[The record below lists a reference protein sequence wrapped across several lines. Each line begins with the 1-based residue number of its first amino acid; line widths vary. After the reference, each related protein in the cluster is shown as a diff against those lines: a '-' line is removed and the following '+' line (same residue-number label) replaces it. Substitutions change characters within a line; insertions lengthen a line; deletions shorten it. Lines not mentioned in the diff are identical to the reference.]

1 MATAVSLRTVFTS
14 STSGLVSGANTAGN
28 AMKKVQKDMAGMRGS
43 LATLKTIAIG
53 QVFAQLSG
61 AAISAGRSLIGFG
74 QSTAEGID
82 VISKLS
88 RRLGLTYGQLS
99 GLKMAGDLAGV
110 GLETIAMGATKLD
123 VAFVAASAGGK
134 EAGAAIAKFTSLGLS
149 MKELEQMSPDERF
162 AAIADAIA
170 RLPTAAQ
177 RSAAAIR
184 LFGKSG
190 AELLP
195 LFEEGAGA
203 IKKATDMAEKF
214 GTTLNNAQGAG
225 VEKMNDSFTTAFAA
239 IQGLATQVVSN
250 LAEPISRIIDDF
262 TNFVAASGGVD
273 IGASISNAMLDGAI
287 FVVEMFGVAAD
298 VMYKNFIEP
307 FGSASGALI
316 AAFDKGAGVANVF
329 LGIGNFLIGAFQK
342 IAANFAAVFSI
353 FLSGASGVASLLGFK
368 ENADSLAAMASSMS
382 DSSKSLVA
390 DAGKSM
396 KAAGENFA
404 AAVDGAASKKIA
416 GAPIKIIR
424 EGRDAAAAAPN
435 MPVAAAA
442 KVEPAA
448 LRMKAD
454 AELPAKQKTAAEK
467 VVNEKAK
474 DTKDDPLKT
483 FHDSLSALRDA
494 LFNEAIS
501 QEDFNKRFSNIQ
513 DELLSKQKTAAEKI
527 GSVEDN
533 PLKTFRES
541 LSTLQQSL
549 ASGAISQEDF
559 NKRFSNIQDELVAA
573 NQDALDAQAGQAVV
587 SQKPVSAVDATNTAR
602 QVPEA
607 AFSLSADQ
615 SANLADAFKASGE
628 AFRESVGLGAD
639 EAVKQAGNGVADR
652 IIKQIKEG
660 RAAAEDNRKKPDNAA
675 AKINPEVKRQKDQA
689 ELQRKQKTA
698 AEKIGNE
705 KDNPL
710 KTFRDSLSTL
720 QDALFNEAI
729 SQEEFNRRFSV
740 IQDDLIAA
748 NQDAIDAEAEQVG
761 VSRKM
766 IGAVDATSTAGIA
779 EKFRLMNPD
788 TPGLKEQRQVA
799 ADTKRLRELAQAA
812 ADGVPVPVQ
821 LLPKGA

>member
-53 QVFAQLSG
+53 QVFAQLSS

-74 QSTAEGID
+74 QSTSEGID
-82 VISKLS
+82 VLSKLS
-88 RRLGLTYGQLS
+88 RRLGMTYGEMAGLKLASDLS
-99 GLKMAGDLAGV
+99 GVA
-110 GLETIAMGATKLD
+110 LETLTMGATKLD
-123 VAFVAASAGGK
+123 VAFVNASNGSK
-134 EAGAAIAKFTSLGLS
+134 EATAKFTSLGLS
-149 MKELEQMSPDERF
+149 MAELQKLSPDQRF

-170 RLPTAAQ
+170 KLPTAAE
-177 RSAAAIR
+177 RSAAAIK

-203 IKKATDMAEKF
+203 IKKATDQAKAF
-214 GTTLNNAQGAG
+214 GLTLTNAQALG
-225 VEKMNDSFTTAFAA
+225 VEKMNDSFTSAFAA

-368 ENADSLAAMASSMS
+368 ENADSLAAMASSMEE
-382 DSSKSLVA
+382 SSKSLVA

-416 GAPIKIIR
+416 GAPTKIIR
-424 EGRDAAAAAPN
+424 EGRDAAEAAPN
-435 MPVAAAA
+435 TPVAAAA

-467 VVNEKAK
+467 VVNEKTK

-483 FHDSLSALRDA
+483 FNDSLSALQDA

-501 QEDFNKRFSNIQ
+501 QEDFNKRFANIQ
-513 DELLSKQKTAAEKI
+513 DELISKQKTAAEKI
-527 GSVEDN
+527 GSAEDN

-549 ASGAISQEDF
+549 ADGAISQEDF
-559 NKRFSNIQDELVAA
+559 NKRFANIQDELVAA

-587 SQKPVSAVDATNTAR
+587 SQKPVLAVDATSTAR

-607 AFSLSADQ
+607 AFSLSVDQ
-615 SANLADAFKASGE
+615 SANLADTFKASGE

-639 EAVKQAGNGVADR
+639 EAVKKTGNSVADR
-652 IIKQIKEG
+652 IIKQIKDG

-675 AKINPEVKRQKDQA
+675 AKINPEIKRQKDQA
-689 ELQRKQKTA
+689 ELQRKQKSA

-710 KTFRDSLSTL
+710 KTFRDSLSIL

-729 SQEEFNRRFSV
+729 SQEDFNKRFAN
-740 IQDDLIAA
+740 IQDDLVAA
-748 NQDAIDAEAEQVG
+748 NQDALDAQAAQDG
-761 VSRKM
+761 VSRQAVS
-766 IGAVDATSTAGIA
+766 GVDATSTAGVS
-779 EKFRLMNPD
+779 EFFRLMRGAEP
-788 TPGLKEQRQVA
+788 PGLKEQRQVA
-799 ADTKRLRELAQAA
+799 EDTKKLREIAEAGSKGL
-812 ADGVPVPVQ
+812 PVPVQ
-821 LLPKGA
+821 LMPKGA

>member
-53 QVFAQLSG
+53 QAFAQLSG
-61 AAISAGRSLIGFG
+61 AAISAGRSLISFG
-74 QSTAEGID
+74 QSTAQGID

-99 GLKMAGDLAGV
+99 GLKLAGDLAGV

-203 IKKATDMAEKF
+203 IKKTTDMAEKF
-214 GTTLNNAQGAG
+214 GLTLNNAQGAG

-262 TNFVAASGGVD
+262 TTFVGESGAVD
-273 IGASISNAMLDGAI
+273 IGKGISTALIDGAV
-287 FVVEMFGVAAD
+287 FVVEMFGVAAN
-298 VMYKNFIEP
+298 VIYANVIEP
-307 FGSASGALI
+307 FGSVTGALI

-329 LGIGNFLIGAFQK
+329 LGVGNLLLAMFQK
-342 IAANFAAVFSI
+342 IAANFASLSSI
-353 FLSGASGVASLLGFK
+353 FLSAASGVADMLGFK

-390 DAGKSM
+390 DAGNSM
-396 KAAGENFA
+396 KAAGENFS
-404 AAVDGAASKKIA
+404 AAVDGAASKKIS
-416 GAPIKIIR
+416 GAPTGNSVADAITKSIKD
-424 EGRDAAAAAPN
+424 GRAAAEAARNAPDAATAKMNPAAA
-435 MPVAAAA
+435 AAAA
-442 KVEPAA
+442 KVKDDSA
-448 LRMKAD
+448 LR
-454 AELPAKQKTAAEK
+454 AKQK
-467 VVNEKAK
+467 
-474 DTKDDPLKT
+474 
-483 FHDSLSALRDA
+483 S
-494 LFNEAIS
+494 
-501 QEDFNKRFSNIQ
+501 
-513 DELLSKQKTAAEKI
+513 
-527 GSVEDN
+527 
-533 PLKTFRES
+533 
-541 LSTLQQSL
+541 
-549 ASGAISQEDF
+549 
-559 NKRFSNIQDELVAA
+559 
-573 NQDALDAQAGQAVV
+573 
-587 SQKPVSAVDATNTAR
+587 
-602 QVPEA
+602 
-607 AFSLSADQ
+607 
-615 SANLADAFKASGE
+615 
-628 AFRESVGLGAD
+628 
-639 EAVKQAGNGVADR
+639 
-652 IIKQIKEG
+652 
-660 RAAAEDNRKKPDNAA
+660 
-675 AKINPEVKRQKDQA
+675 
-689 ELQRKQKTA
+689 A

-729 SQEEFNRRFSV
+729 SQEDFNKRFAN
-740 IQDDLIAA
+740 IQDDLVAA
-748 NQDAIDAEAEQVG
+748 NQDALDAQAEQDG
-761 VSRKM
+761 VSRQ
-766 IGAVDATSTAGIA
+766 AVSGLDASSTQGVS
-779 EKFRLMNPD
+779 EFFRLMRNEEP
-788 TPGLKEQRQVA
+788 PGLKEQRQLA
-799 ADTKRLRELAQAA
+799 EDTRKLRELAEAA
-812 ADGVPVPVQ
+812 AQGVPIPVQ
-821 LLPKGA
+821 LMPKGG

>member
-61 AAISAGRSLIGFG
+61 AAISAGRSLISFG
-74 QSTAEGID
+74 QSTSEGID

-99 GLKMAGDLAGV
+99 GLKLAGDLAGV

-203 IKKATDMAEKF
+203 IKKATDMATKF
-214 GTTLNNAQGAG
+214 GLTLNNAQGAG

-287 FVVEMFGVAAD
+287 FVVEMFGVAANIFAEHVVD
-298 VMYKNFIEP
+298 P
-307 FGSASGALI
+307 LGSAAATLM
-316 AAFDKGAGVANVF
+316 AAFNVGSSVAQIFIGVAEFLSFIVQGLGMVLNLIYSGLQKLSSMIEGF
-329 LGIGNFLIGAFQK
+329 LGWTD
-342 IAANFAAVFSI
+342 
-353 FLSGASGVASLLGFK
+353 ASEKNS
-368 ENADSLAAMASSMS
+368 
-382 DSSKSLVA
+382 
-390 DAGKSM
+390 
-396 KAAGENFA
+396 KAA
-404 AAVDGAASKKIA
+404 
-416 GAPIKIIR
+416 
-424 EGRDAAAAAPN
+424 
-435 MPVAAAA
+435 
-442 KVEPAA
+442 
-448 LRMKAD
+448 
-454 AELPAKQKTAAEK
+454 
-467 VVNEKAK
+467 
-474 DTKDDPLKT
+474 DD
-483 FHDSLSALRDA
+483 S
-494 LFNEAIS
+494 
-501 QEDFNKRFSNIQ
+501 
-513 DELLSKQKTAAEKI
+513 
-527 GSVEDN
+527 
-533 PLKTFRES
+533 FR
-541 LSTLQQSL
+541 
-549 ASGAISQEDF
+549 A
-559 NKRFSNIQDELVAA
+559 
-573 NQDALDAQAGQAVV
+573 AQA
-587 SQKPVSAVDATNTAR
+587 
-602 QVPEA
+602 
-607 AFSLSADQ
+607 Q
-615 SANLADAFKASGE
+615 SEGMINSFIASGE

-639 EAVKQAGNGVADR
+639 DAVKQAGNGVADR

-710 KTFRDSLSTL
+710 KTFRDSLSIL

-748 NQDAIDAEAEQVG
+748 NQDALDAEAEQGG

>member
-61 AAISAGRSLIGFG
+61 AAISAGRSLISFG
-74 QSTAEGID
+74 QSTAQGID

-99 GLKMAGDLAGV
+99 GLKLAGDLAGV

-203 IKKATDMAEKF
+203 IKKATDMATKF
-214 GTTLNNAQGAG
+214 GLTLNNAQGAG

-287 FVVEMFGVAAD
+287 FVVEMFGVAANIFAEHVVD
-298 VMYKNFIEP
+298 P
-307 FGSASGALI
+307 LGSAAATLM
-316 AAFDKGAGVANVF
+316 AAFNVGSSVAQIFIGVAEFLSFIVQGLGMVLNLIYSGLQKLSSMIEGF
-329 LGIGNFLIGAFQK
+329 LGWTD
-342 IAANFAAVFSI
+342 
-353 FLSGASGVASLLGFK
+353 ASEKNS
-368 ENADSLAAMASSMS
+368 
-382 DSSKSLVA
+382 
-390 DAGKSM
+390 
-396 KAAGENFA
+396 KAA
-404 AAVDGAASKKIA
+404 
-416 GAPIKIIR
+416 
-424 EGRDAAAAAPN
+424 
-435 MPVAAAA
+435 
-442 KVEPAA
+442 
-448 LRMKAD
+448 
-454 AELPAKQKTAAEK
+454 
-467 VVNEKAK
+467 
-474 DTKDDPLKT
+474 DD
-483 FHDSLSALRDA
+483 S
-494 LFNEAIS
+494 
-501 QEDFNKRFSNIQ
+501 
-513 DELLSKQKTAAEKI
+513 
-527 GSVEDN
+527 
-533 PLKTFRES
+533 FR
-541 LSTLQQSL
+541 
-549 ASGAISQEDF
+549 A
-559 NKRFSNIQDELVAA
+559 
-573 NQDALDAQAGQAVV
+573 AQA
-587 SQKPVSAVDATNTAR
+587 
-602 QVPEA
+602 
-607 AFSLSADQ
+607 Q
-615 SANLADAFKASGE
+615 SEGMINSFIASGE

-639 EAVKQAGNGVADR
+639 DAVKQAGNGVADR

-710 KTFRDSLSTL
+710 KTFRDSLSIL

-748 NQDAIDAEAEQVG
+748 NQDALDAEAEQGG

>member
-99 GLKMAGDLAGV
+99 GLKLAGDLAGV

-262 TNFVAASGGVD
+262 TNFVADSGGVN
-273 IGASISNAMLDGAI
+273 IGASISDAMLDGAI
-287 FVVEMFGVAAD
+287 FVVEMFGVAANIFAEHVVD
-298 VMYKNFIEP
+298 P
-307 FGSASGALI
+307 LGSAAATLM
-316 AAFDKGAGVANVF
+316 AAFNVGSSVAQIFIGVAEFLSFIVQGLGMVLNLIYSGLQKLSSMIEGF
-329 LGIGNFLIGAFQK
+329 LGWTD
-342 IAANFAAVFSI
+342 
-353 FLSGASGVASLLGFK
+353 ASE
-368 ENADSLAAMASSMS
+368 ENS
-382 DSSKSLVA
+382 
-390 DAGKSM
+390 
-396 KAAGENFA
+396 KAA
-404 AAVDGAASKKIA
+404 
-416 GAPIKIIR
+416 
-424 EGRDAAAAAPN
+424 
-435 MPVAAAA
+435 
-442 KVEPAA
+442 
-448 LRMKAD
+448 
-454 AELPAKQKTAAEK
+454 
-467 VVNEKAK
+467 
-474 DTKDDPLKT
+474 DD
-483 FHDSLSALRDA
+483 S
-494 LFNEAIS
+494 
-501 QEDFNKRFSNIQ
+501 
-513 DELLSKQKTAAEKI
+513 
-527 GSVEDN
+527 
-533 PLKTFRES
+533 FR
-541 LSTLQQSL
+541 
-549 ASGAISQEDF
+549 A
-559 NKRFSNIQDELVAA
+559 
-573 NQDALDAQAGQAVV
+573 AQA
-587 SQKPVSAVDATNTAR
+587 
-602 QVPEA
+602 
-607 AFSLSADQ
+607 Q
-615 SANLADAFKASGE
+615 SEGMINSFIASGE
-628 AFRESVGLGAD
+628 AFRASVGLGAD
-639 EAVKQAGNGVADR
+639 DAVKQAGNSVADR
-652 IIKQIKEG
+652 IIQMIEEG

-710 KTFRDSLSTL
+710 KTFRDSLSIL

-748 NQDAIDAEAEQVG
+748 NQDALDAEAEQGG